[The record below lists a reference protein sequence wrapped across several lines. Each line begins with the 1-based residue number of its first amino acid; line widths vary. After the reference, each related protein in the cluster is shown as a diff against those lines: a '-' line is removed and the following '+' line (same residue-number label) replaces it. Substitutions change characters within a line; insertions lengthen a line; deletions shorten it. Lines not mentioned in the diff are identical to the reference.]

1 MTHNLSIVILLLP
14 LMIFCH
20 IVDDYYLQGWLA
32 SAKQKKWWEENA
44 PNALY
49 KNDYKVALLVHSF
62 SWAFSINLPVLVYAL
77 FFQILP
83 TIILPYF
90 ILLVVNMII
99 HCIVDNL
106 KANKLEINLIA
117 DQSIHLCQILISWV
131 VYIFVIL

>member
-1 MTHNLSIVILLLP
+1 MTNNLSIVILLLP

-32 SAKQKKWWEENA
+32 SAKQKKWWIENA
-44 PNALY
+44 PNELY
-49 KNDYKVALLVHSF
+49 KNDYKAALLVHSF
-62 SWAFSINLPVLVYAL
+62 SWAFSINLSVLVYAL

-90 ILLVVNMII
+90 ILLVANMII

-131 VYIFVIL
+131 VYMFVIL

>member
-1 MTHNLSIVILLLP
+1 MILIILIAML
-14 LMIFCH
+14 FCH
-20 IVDDYYLQGWLA
+20 IIDDYYLQGWLA

-44 PNALY
+44 PDSLY

-83 TIILPYF
+83 TIILPYC

-99 HCIVDNL
+99 HCIVDDL
-106 KANKLEINLIA
+106 KANKLKINLIA

-131 VYIFVIL
+131 VYMFVIL

>member
-1 MTHNLSIVILLLP
+1 MTHNLSIAILLFP

-44 PNALY
+44 PNELY

-131 VYIFVIL
+131 VYMFVIP

>member
-1 MTHNLSIVILLLP
+1 MTNHETILFILIP
-14 LMIFCH
+14 IMIFCH
-20 IVDDYYLQGWLA
+20 VVDDYYLQGWLA
-32 SAKQKKWWEENA
+32 SAKQKKWWEENV
-44 PNALY
+44 PDNLY

-83 TIILPYF
+83 AIILPYF

-106 KANKLEINLIA
+106 KANKLEINLIT
-117 DQSIHLCQILISWV
+117 DQSIHLCQILISGV
-131 VYIFVIL
+131 VYMFVIL

>member
-1 MTHNLSIVILLLP
+1 MTNHEAILFVLIP
-14 LMIFCH
+14 IMIFCH

-44 PNALY
+44 PYSLY
-49 KNDYKVALLVHSF
+49 KNDYKAALLVHSF

-83 TIILPYF
+83 AIILPYF

-117 DQSIHLCQILISWV
+117 DQSIHFIQILISWV
-131 VYIFVIL
+131 VYMFVIL

>member
-1 MTHNLSIVILLLP
+1 MTHNLSIAILLFP

-44 PNALY
+44 PDSLY

-83 TIILPYF
+83 TIILPYS

-99 HCIVDNL
+99 HYIVDNL
-106 KANKLEINLIA
+106 KANKLVINLIT
-117 DQSIHLCQILISWV
+117 DQSIHLFQVLISWA
-131 VYIFVIL
+131 VYMFVIP

>member
-1 MTHNLSIVILLLP
+1 MKLLILFA
-14 LMIFCH
+14 MIFAH
-20 IVDDYYLQGWLA
+20 IVDDYYLQGILA
-32 SAKQKKWWEENA
+32 KMKQKKWWEENA
-44 PNALY
+44 PDSLY
-49 KNDYKVALLVHSF
+49 KNDYKAALLVHSF

-83 TIILPYF
+83 AIILPYF

-106 KANKLEINLIA
+106 KANKLEINLIT

-131 VYIFVIL
+131 VYMFVIL

>member
-44 PNALY
+44 PNELY
-49 KNDYKVALLVHSF
+49 KNDYKAALLVHSF

-77 FFQILP
+77 FFQLLP

-90 ILLVVNMII
+90 ILLVANMII
-99 HCIVDNL
+99 HYIVDNL
-106 KANKLEINLIA
+106 KANKLKINLIT
-117 DQSIHLCQILISWV
+117 DQNIHLFQILISWA
-131 VYIFVIL
+131 VYMFVIP

>member
-1 MTHNLSIVILLLP
+1 MILIILIAML
-14 LMIFCH
+14 FCH
-20 IVDDYYLQGWLA
+20 IIDDYYLQGWLA

-44 PNALY
+44 PDSLY

-62 SWAFSINLPVLVYAL
+62 SWAFSINFPVLVYAL

-90 ILLVVNMII
+90 ILLVVNTII
-99 HCIVDNL
+99 HCIVDDL
-106 KANKLEINLIA
+106 KANKLKINLIA

-131 VYIFVIL
+131 VYMFVIP

>member
-1 MTHNLSIVILLLP
+1 MTNHETILFILIP
-14 LMIFCH
+14 IMIFCH
-20 IVDDYYLQGWLA
+20 VVDDYYLQGWLA
-32 SAKQKKWWEENA
+32 SAKQKKWWAENA
-44 PNALY
+44 PDSLY

-117 DQSIHLCQILISWV
+117 DQSIHFIQILISWV
-131 VYIFVIL
+131 VYMFVIL

>member
-1 MTHNLSIVILLLP
+1 MTNHEAILFILIP
-14 LMIFCH
+14 IMIFCH
-20 IVDDYYLQGWLA
+20 VVDDYYLQGWLA

-44 PNALY
+44 PDSLY
-49 KNDYKVALLVHSF
+49 KNDYKAALLAHSF

-77 FFQILP
+77 FFQLLP
-83 TIILPYF
+83 AIILPYF

-117 DQSIHLCQILISWV
+117 DQSIHFIQILISWV
-131 VYIFVIL
+131 VYMFVIL

>member
-1 MTHNLSIVILLLP
+1 MTNHEAILFILIP
-14 LMIFCH
+14 IMIFCH
-20 IVDDYYLQGWLA
+20 VVDDYYLQGWLA
-32 SAKQKKWWEENA
+32 SAKQKKWWEENV
-44 PNALY
+44 PDSLY

-90 ILLVVNMII
+90 ILLVANMII

-131 VYIFVIL
+131 VYMFVIL

>member
-1 MTHNLSIVILLLP
+1 MTNHEAILLILIP
-14 LMIFCH
+14 IMIFCH
-20 IVDDYYLQGWLA
+20 VVDDYYLQGWLA

-90 ILLVVNMII
+90 ILLIANMII
-99 HCIVDNL
+99 HYIVDNL
-106 KANKLEINLIA
+106 KANKLKINLIT
-117 DQSIHLCQILISWV
+117 DQNIHLFQILISWA
-131 VYIFVIL
+131 VYMFVIP

>member
-1 MTHNLSIVILLLP
+1 MTNHVAILFILIP
-14 LMIFCH
+14 IMIFCH
-20 IVDDYYLQGWLA
+20 VVDDYYLQGWLA

-44 PNALY
+44 PDSLY

-117 DQSIHLCQILISWV
+117 DQSIHFIQILISWV
-131 VYIFVIL
+131 VYMFVIL

>member
-1 MTHNLSIVILLLP
+1 MTNHVAILFILIP
-14 LMIFCH
+14 IMIFCH
-20 IVDDYYLQGWLA
+20 VVDDYYLQGWLA

-44 PNALY
+44 PDSLY

-83 TIILPYF
+83 AIILPYF

-106 KANKLEINLIA
+106 KANKLEINLIT

-131 VYIFVIL
+131 VYMFVIL

>member
-1 MTHNLSIVILLLP
+1 MTNREAILFILIP
-14 LMIFCH
+14 IMIFCH
-20 IVDDYYLQGWLA
+20 VVDDYYLQGWLA

-44 PNALY
+44 PDNLY

-77 FFQILP
+77 FFQTLP
-83 TIILPYF
+83 AIILPYF

-131 VYIFVIL
+131 VYMFVIL